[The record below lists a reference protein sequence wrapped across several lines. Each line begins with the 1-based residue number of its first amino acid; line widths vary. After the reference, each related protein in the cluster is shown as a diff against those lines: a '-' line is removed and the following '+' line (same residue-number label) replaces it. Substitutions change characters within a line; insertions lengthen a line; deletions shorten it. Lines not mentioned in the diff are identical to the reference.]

1 MVVSTVKTNVCFMG
15 KTMVLHSQVVNRI
28 TLEHSYRHNTYV
40 TDTYIR
46 LFNATT
52 YIQIK
57 KYHHIKRGQT
67 IDVIMYKRLCYMLN
81 AITAVCIVVFYTVV
95 FDLCDNSRRTHVL

>member
-1 MVVSTVKTNVCFMG
+1 MVE
-15 KTMVLHSQVVNRI
+15 TMVLHPQVVNRI
-28 TLEHSYRHNTYV
+28 THEHSYKHNTYV

-57 KYHHIKRGQT
+57 KIPP
-67 IDVIMYKRLCYMLN
+67 YKTWTNNR
-81 AITAVCIVVFYTVV
+81 
-95 FDLCDNSRRTHVL
+95 CDNV

>member
-1 MVVSTVKTNVCFMG
+1 MSKTNVCSIG
-15 KTMVLHSQVVNRI
+15 ETMVLHPQVVNRI
-28 TLEHSYRHNTYV
+28 THEHPYRHNTYV

-81 AITAVCIVVFYTVV
+81 AITAACIVVFIRWYLTCVTTAGERM
-95 FDLCDNSRRTHVL
+95 CCRRI

>member
-1 MVVSTVKTNVCFMG
+1 MSKTNACSIG
-15 KTMVLHSQVVNRI
+15 ETMVLHPQVVNRI
-28 TLEHSYRHNTYV
+28 THEHPYRHNTYV

-81 AITAVCIVVFYTVV
+81 AITAAYIVVFIRWYLICATTAGERM
-95 FDLCDNSRRTHVL
+95 CCRRI

>member
-1 MVVSTVKTNVCFMG
+1 MVKPNVCSMG
-15 KTMVLHSQVVNRI
+15 ETMVLHPQVVNRI
-28 TLEHSYRHNTYV
+28 THEHLYRHNTYV

-57 KYHHIKRGQT
+57 NTT
-67 IDVIMYKRLCYMLN
+67 I
-81 AITAVCIVVFYTVV
+81 
-95 FDLCDNSRRTHVL
+95 

>member
-1 MVVSTVKTNVCFMG
+1 MVE
-15 KTMVLHSQVVNRI
+15 TMVLHPHVVNRI

-67 IDVIMYKRLCYMLN
+67 IGAIMYKRLCYMLD
-81 AITAVCIVVFYTVV
+81 AITAACIVVFIRWYLISVTTA
-95 FDLCDNSRRTHVL
+95 DERMCCRRI

>member
-1 MVVSTVKTNVCFMG
+1 MVKTNVCSMVE
-15 KTMVLHSQVVNRI
+15 TMVLQPQVVNRI
-28 TLEHSYRHNTYV
+28 THEHPYRHNAYV

-57 KYHHIKRGQT
+57 NT
-67 IDVIMYKRLCYMLN
+67 
-81 AITAVCIVVFYTVV
+81 TA
-95 FDLCDNSRRTHVL
+95 

>member
-1 MVVSTVKTNVCFMG
+1 MVE
-15 KTMVLHSQVVNRI
+15 TMVLHPQVVNRI
-28 TLEHSYRHNTYV
+28 THEHPYRHNTYV
-40 TDTYIR
+40 TDTYVR
-46 LFNATT
+46 LFNTT
-52 YIQIK
+52 IYTNK

>member
-1 MVVSTVKTNVCFMG
+1 MVE
-15 KTMVLHSQVVNRI
+15 TMVLHPQVVNRI
-28 TLEHSYRHNTYV
+28 THEHPYRHNTYV

-57 KYHHIKRGQT
+57 KYHRIKRGQT
-67 IDVIMYKRLCYMLN
+67 IDAIMYKRLYYMLD
-81 AITAVCIVVFYTVV
+81 AITAACIVVFIRWYLICVTTGE
-95 FDLCDNSRRTHVL
+95 THVL